1 MLSIEKCKKIK
12 QNQLKC
18 QWQAKAIEKC
28 KKVRHT
34 QLKCQGREKDPGV
47 ASWKTLAVCCHSQ
60 CLVPSSTLVALV
72 KWSIQ
77 TTMNNHDFKRRKM
90 YFRLSCTSCLLDM
103 ECGEGLV
110 WPLNLSAGGK
120 THKKTSV
127 AKSLWRAQSTKRA
140 GRAALADPGSP
151 TFHVVLLTTQCFP
164 SFLIYLPILLISN
177 QTVSHKTWRIE
188 IWPIHQK
195 SNCKILLPSLL
206 SFN

>member
-1 MLSIEKCKKIK
+1 MNNRWWEE
-12 QNQLKC
+12 N
-18 QWQAKAIEKC
+18 
-28 KKVRHT
+28 
-34 QLKCQGREKDPGV
+34 
-47 ASWKTLAVCCHSQ
+47 
-60 CLVPSSTLVALV
+60 VPSNLQFQFGWTPAKRPHNLDGQSRVRAG
-72 KWSIQ
+72 
-77 TTMNNHDFKRRKM
+77 FKRRKM
-90 YFRLSCTSCLLDM
+90 HFRLSCTSCLLDM

-120 THKKTSV
+120 THKKTSL